1 MSKILRERGVYFKDR
16 EIAHAVTENLPKQGF
31 EVVVTPEELNS
42 RTLSADDR
50 AMGFRLDIYEIL
62 K

>member
-16 EIAHAVTENLPKQGF
+16 EIAHAVAEDLTKQGF
-31 EVVVTPEELNS
+31 EVVVIPEELNG
-42 RTLSADDR
+42 RPLSADDR
-50 AMGFRLDIYEIL
+50 TAGFRLDVYEIL